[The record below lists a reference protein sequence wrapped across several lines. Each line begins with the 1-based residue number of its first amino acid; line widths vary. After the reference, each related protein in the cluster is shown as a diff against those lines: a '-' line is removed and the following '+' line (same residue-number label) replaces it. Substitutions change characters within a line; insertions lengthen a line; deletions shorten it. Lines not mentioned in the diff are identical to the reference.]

1 MVIIRNFFIGHGFFI
16 GHRILLFRHANTG
29 PWLLCHFGRS
39 SLVVQADSRTDN
51 SVVLL
56 SCHTSMYGVCT
67 EDWHYPRDVA
77 WCDRDHASNAFLPD
91 SGVRN
96 SFHVVSHVCACI
108 ETLHRPLP
116 HWRRGRYITVTLLV
130 RHATTSSVNRRRTV
144 LSRPICVLSTYGC
157 VRDGRERLPP
167 SVLSFS
173 VIIATRTLAPH
184 KPHATGYVTAAQR
197 NR

>member
-1 MVIIRNFFIGHGFFI
+1 
-16 GHRILLFRHANTG
+16 
-29 PWLLCHFGRS
+29 
-39 SLVVQADSRTDN
+39 
-51 SVVLL
+51 
-56 SCHTSMYGVCT
+56 MYAVCT
-67 EDWHYPRDVA
+67 ERLALPGDVA
-77 WCDRDHASNAFLPD
+77 WCDRDHAVNAFLPD
-91 SGVRN
+91 SGVRIRLCDN
-96 SFHVVSHVCACI
+96 SFHVVSHVLSCI

-116 HWRRGRYITVTLLV
+116 HWRRGRYVTVTLLV

-167 SVLSFS
+167 SLLSFS

-184 KPHATGYVTAAQR
+184 KPHATTRYVAAAQR